1 MEITLKIDDFE
12 GPLDLLLH
20 LIKEKKMDLLNLK
33 LEVIIDEYLDFIEK
47 MEKMNL
53 NIASSYLV
61 MASELI
67 EMKSKLLLPRNDVE
81 VEDEEEN
88 SKESLINRLLEYQRY
103 KELTSSFRELEEER
117 KEIYTRL
124 PSDLSEYKDNTI
136 VSNSTVTLE
145 DLLKAFE
152 KFLERKKLERP
163 LSTKVTK
170 KEISVEERE
179 VSIRSIL
186 KIKKKVDFFSLFEK
200 VTKEYVVVTFLAVL
214 EMAKRNEITLVQQ
227 DKFEGL
233 LFAAG
238 DEGMTLDDIERI
250 LEVDSEEAKNLLVNL
265 KKRYESDK
273 HGIQIGF
280 LGNSFKLTTKKE
292 HKEYYQKLIESPG
305 SNTLTQA
312 ALETL
317 IIVAYNEPVTVS
329 VVDEIRGVGSRD
341 MIRRLVA
348 KGFLKEIGKSDLPG
362 RPTVYGTT
370 REFLDYFGLAS
381 KNDLPKLED
390 VKDEVVQDGD
400 LYHSKYSESGE

>member
-145 DLLKAFE
+145 DLLNE
-152 KFLERKKLERP
+152 KK
-163 LSTKVTK
+163 
-170 KEISVEERE
+170 
-179 VSIRSIL
+179 
-186 KIKKKVDFFSLFEK
+186 
-200 VTKEYVVVTFLAVL
+200 
-214 EMAKRNEITLVQQ
+214 
-227 DKFEGL
+227 
-233 LFAAG
+233 
-238 DEGMTLDDIERI
+238 
-250 LEVDSEEAKNLLVNL
+250 
-265 KKRYESDK
+265 
-273 HGIQIGF
+273 
-280 LGNSFKLTTKKE
+280 
-292 HKEYYQKLIESPG
+292 
-305 SNTLTQA
+305 
-312 ALETL
+312 
-317 IIVAYNEPVTVS
+317 
-329 VVDEIRGVGSRD
+329 
-341 MIRRLVA
+341 
-348 KGFLKEIGKSDLPG
+348 
-362 RPTVYGTT
+362 
-370 REFLDYFGLAS
+370 
-381 KNDLPKLED
+381 
-390 VKDEVVQDGD
+390 
-400 LYHSKYSESGE
+400 